1 MLIAHDKHMRNVAN
15 PFPPALCARQSSR
28 NTRLTQRSMGDN
40 VDTNAPCTDMVGSST
55 CAASGLNVAG
65 WVCPLCAGRLA
76 WLTTNF
82 AALFKSCRGSRL
94 GRSALA
100 NLKSYGT
107 MMDSDYAAT

>member
-1 MLIAHDKHMRNVAN
+1 MSIAHDKHMRNVAN
-15 PFPPALCARQSSR
+15 PFPPALCARHSSR

-55 CAASGLNVAG
+55 CPASGLNVAG

-82 AALFKSCRGSRL
+82 AALFKSCRVLVGCRGSSWVVQRL
-94 GRSALA
+94 PIS
-100 NLKSYGT
+100 SH
-107 MMDSDYAAT
+107 MVP